1 MTLTKEQRVAIYRIL
16 TDILVEM
23 GGGVGMED
31 SRHYQILK
39 TEAGLTEAD
48 KEAAVHATVLSSL
61 AILKEVHYKVKM
73 MLGMTVCEFYSED
86 VAVPLNHR
94 RAFEILMAAIDWPI
108 SFAEIHAL
116 S

>member
-16 TDILVEM
+16 TDVLTEM
-23 GGGVGMED
+23 EGRVGMED

-39 TEAGLTEAD
+39 ETVGLTAAD
-48 KEAAVHATVLSSL
+48 KEAAARVTVLSSL
-61 AILKEVHYKVKM
+61 VILKEVHYKVKM

-86 VAVPLNHR
+86 VVVPLNNR

-108 SFAEIHAL
+108 SFAEIHSL

>member
-1 MTLTKEQRVAIYRIL
+1 
-16 TDILVEM
+16 
-23 GGGVGMED
+23 MED

>member
-1 MTLTKEQRVAIYRIL
+1 
-16 TDILVEM
+16 
-23 GGGVGMED
+23 MED

-39 TEAGLTEAD
+39 ETAGLTAAD
-48 KEAAVHATVLSSL
+48 KEAAAHVTVLSSL

-86 VAVPLNHR
+86 VVVPLRNR

-108 SFAEIHAL
+108 SFAEIHSL